1 VKNDSSCVPNLNHL
15 LMENNITREDLDE
28 LIAYLQDDEPRLT
41 QGENV
46 AAFEREWSDWL
57 GVKYSVFV
65 NSGSSANLI
74 TLAVVKQLYGAGEII
89 VPPLTWASDITACL
103 HNGLDPVFVDINPR
117 TLGLDTLKVLEKIND
132 ATKAVFITHV
142 QGFNA
147 LTDELLDVLE
157 KRNIILIEDV
167 CESHGATYRN
177 RKLGA
182 FGLMSNFSFYFAH
195 HLSTIEGGMVCTN
208 DKDIYHILRMYRSH
222 GMVREAADETVQR
235 QYANNNEHLNP
246 DFIFAYPAYNV
257 RNTELGAVI
266 GRNQLKRLDRNNK
279 RRTANHEYFLK
290 RLNSARFRTDFELEG
305 SCNYAFNVVLKE
317 PNWELRDRLEQ
328 TMEQAGIEFR
338 RGSSGGGNQMRQPYL
353 RGIIPEGQ
361 WELYP
366 EVEHVHFFG
375 WYIGNFP
382 SLERRKLVELT
393 DLLNNA

>member
-1 VKNDSSCVPNLNHL
+1 
-15 LMENNITREDLDE
+15 
-28 LIAYLQDDEPRLT
+28 
-41 QGENV
+41 
-46 AAFEREWSDWL
+46 
-57 GVKYSVFV
+57 
-65 NSGSSANLI
+65 
-74 TLAVVKQLYGAGEII
+74 VVKQLYGAGEII

-103 HNGLDPVFVDINPR
+103 HNGFDPVFVDINPR

-157 KRNIILIEDV
+157 KRNIVLIEDV
-167 CESHGATYRN
+167 CESHGATYRD

-208 DKDIYHILRMYRSH
+208 DKTIYQMLRMYRSH
-222 GMVREAADETVQR
+222 GMVREAADETVQQ
-235 QYANNNEHLNP
+235 QYANNHEHLNP

-279 RRTANHEYFLK
+279 RRTANHEFFLE

-305 SCNYAFNVVLKE
+305 SCNYAFNVVLKK

-328 TMEQAGIEFR
+328 AMEQAGIEFR

-353 RGIIPEGQ
+353 KEIIPEGA
-361 WELYP
+361 WKLYP

-382 SLERRKLVELT
+382 SLERGKLMELC
-393 DLLNNA
+393 DLLNNV

>member
-1 VKNDSSCVPNLNHL
+1 
-15 LMENNITREDLDE
+15 
-28 LIAYLQDDEPRLT
+28 
-41 QGENV
+41 
-46 AAFEREWSDWL
+46 
-57 GVKYSVFV
+57 
-65 NSGSSANLI
+65 
-74 TLAVVKQLYGAGEII
+74 
-89 VPPLTWASDITACL
+89 
-103 HNGLDPVFVDINPR
+103 VFVDISPR

-157 KRNIILIEDV
+157 KRNIVLIEDV

-208 DKDIYHILRMYRSH
+208 DKDIYHMLRMYRSH

-246 DFIFAYPAYNV
+246 EFIFAYPAYNV

-317 PNWELRDRLEQ
+317 PNWELRDRLEL

-382 SLERRKLVELT
+382 SLERGKLVELT

>member
-1 VKNDSSCVPNLNHL
+1 MKNDSSCVRNLNHP

-28 LIAYLQDDEPRLT
+28 LITYLQDEEPRLT

-103 HNGLDPVFVDINPR
+103 HNGLNPVFVDINPR

-157 KRNIILIEDV
+157 KRNIVLIEDV
-167 CESHGATYRN
+167 CESHGATYRD

-208 DKDIYHILRMYRSH
+208 DKTIYQMLRMYRSH
-222 GMVREAADETVQR
+222 GMVREAADETVQQ
-235 QYANNNEHLNP
+235 QYANNHEHLNP

-266 GRNQLKRLDRNNK
+266 GRNQLKRLDKNNK
-279 RRTANHEYFLK
+279 RRTANHEFFLE

-328 TMEQAGIEFR
+328 AMEQAGIEFR

-353 RGIIPEGQ
+353 KEIIPEGA
-361 WELYP
+361 WKLYP

-382 SLERRKLVELT
+382 SLERGKLMELC
-393 DLLNNA
+393 DLLNNV

>member
-1 VKNDSSCVPNLNHL
+1 MKNNSTCVRDLNHP

-28 LIAYLQDDEPRLT
+28 LITYLQNDEPRLT

-157 KRNIILIEDV
+157 KRNIVLIEDV

-208 DKDIYHILRMYRSH
+208 DKTIYQILRMYRSH
-222 GMVREAADETVQR
+222 GMVREAADETVQQ

-382 SLERRKLVELT
+382 SLERGKLVELT

>member
-1 VKNDSSCVPNLNHL
+1 MRDLNHP

-28 LIAYLQDDEPRLT
+28 LITYLQDEEPRLT

-74 TLAVVKQLYGAGEII
+74 TLAVVKQLYGVGEII

-103 HNGLDPVFVDINPR
+103 HNGLNPVFVDINPR

-132 ATKAVFITHV
+132 STKAVFITHV

-147 LTDELLDVLE
+147 LTDELLDVLD
-157 KRNIILIEDV
+157 KRNIALIEDV

-177 RKLGA
+177 KKLGA

-208 DKDIYHILRMYRSH
+208 DKTIYQILRMYRSH

-266 GRNQLKRLDRNNK
+266 GRNQLKRLDRNNQ
-279 RRTANHEYFLK
+279 RRTANHEFFLE

-317 PNWELRDRLEQ
+317 PDWELRDRLEQ
-328 TMEQAGIEFR
+328 AMEQAGIEFR

-353 RGIIPEGQ
+353 KEIIPEGE
-361 WELYP
+361 WKLYP